1 MPFSILG
8 LGTVVADH
16 QVRLQLLPEPNTKA
30 EVLSDCYQVGGP

>member
-8 LGTVVADH
+8 LGTAVADH
-16 QVRLQLLPEPNTKA
+16 QVRLQLLPGPDTKA